1 MTLPAPDVRQ
11 RVLHPNPLPELLSAF
26 RRLLALPQLLQQT
39 LVGMDAHAP
48 ASVLALGASRSQGP
62 RCANLLREAHH
73 PANLEGHRDTRRAA
87 QQPSLPVQS
96 AQYVT
101 FSATEACTLAFP
113 AVTHLRVFHRNEPFA
128 RYAADQFGRL
138 PRRLLHVLLAHAPGD
153 PDLRLSFASRSTLQI
168 LLHGIECLQYPPE
181 RHRPLLRIVPIA
193 VQSRLEASRVRDH
206 RRPGLLSPL
215 RQPPPLLARD
225 HAQRFLQGVS
235 Q

>member
-1 MTLPAPDVRQ
+1 MLWGRSLTNSLERYARSMCSSERTASSWWARSRAISSVA
-11 RVLHPNPLPELLSAF
+11 VASGA
-26 RRLLALPQLLQQT
+26 LA
-39 LVGMDAHAP
+39 G
-48 ASVLALGASRSQGP
+48 
-62 RCANLLREAHH
+62 
-73 PANLEGHRDTRRAA
+73 
-87 QQPSLPVQS
+87 
-96 AQYVT
+96 
-101 FSATEACTLAFP
+101 
-113 AVTHLRVFHRNEPFA
+113 VTHLRVFHRNEPFA

-206 RRPGLLSPL
+206 RRPGLLSHL